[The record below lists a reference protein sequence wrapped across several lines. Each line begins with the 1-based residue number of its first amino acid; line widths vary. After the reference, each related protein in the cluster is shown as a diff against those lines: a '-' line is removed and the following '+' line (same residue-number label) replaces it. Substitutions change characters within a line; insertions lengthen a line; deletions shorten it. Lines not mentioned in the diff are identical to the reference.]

1 MISWLKNNLAIKNSD
16 VHISVQK
23 QDHRSAI

>member
-1 MISWLKNNLAIKNSD
+1 MVSWLKNNLAITNSD

-23 QDHRSAI
+23 QDHGSAI